1 MGNFSNLC
9 RLVISKKHYLI
20 QMKLFV
26 GQQWRYRHR
35 EQTYR
40 HGVSE
45 EGEGEMYR
53 ECNMETYITICKIE
67 SQWEFA
73 V

>member
-1 MGNFSNLC
+1 
-9 RLVISKKHYLI
+9 
-20 QMKLFV
+20 MKLFV

-35 EQTYR
+35 QQTYG
-40 HGVSE
+40 HGVR

-53 ECNMETYITICKIE
+53 ECNMETYITICKIDT
-67 SQWEFA
+67 QYEFA

>member
-1 MGNFSNLC
+1 
-9 RLVISKKHYLI
+9 
-20 QMKLFV
+20 MKLFV

-35 EQTYR
+35 EQTYG
-40 HGVSE
+40 HGVRE

>member
-1 MGNFSNLC
+1 MIGTFSNLC
-9 RLVISKKHYLI
+9 QLVISKKYYLI

-35 EQTYR
+35 QQTYG
-40 HGVSE
+40 HGVR

-53 ECNMETYITICKIE
+53 ECNMETYITICKIDT
-67 SQWEFA
+67 QYEFA